1 MESSERFAFGRNW
14 QSYLHKGFTPERLA
28 AARQTLAATVGE
40 LSGKSFLDVGSGSG
54 LHAMAADSLGA
65 RVTAF
70 DYDPDSVAAT
80 ASLAEGRFPVTRGS
94 MLDAAFMRG
103 LGRFDVVYC
112 WGVAH
117 HTGDMWRALE
127 LLAQTVKP
135 GGTLV
140 LAVYNDQGRPSRR
153 WHTVKR
159 LYNRFPIARPVLIA
173 GAFVR
178 LWGVKCAVDLLR
190 GRPFHRWRTYA
201 GDVRGMTAW
210 HDLKDWTGGYPFEV
224 AKPEQIFD
232 FYRARGFELRR
243 LQTQAGG
250 IGCNEYV
257 FQSRSK
263 EEIA

>member
-1 MESSERFAFGRNW
+1 MQSTERFAFGQNW
-14 QSYLHKGFTPERLA
+14 QAYLEKGFTPERLA
-28 AARQTLAATVGE
+28 AARRTLADTVGD
-40 LSGKSFLDVGSGSG
+40 LSGKTFLDVGSGSG
-54 LHAMAADSLGA
+54 LHAIAAESLGA

-80 ASLAEGRFPVTRGS
+80 ASLAEGRFTVTQAS
-94 MLDAAFMRG
+94 VLDAGFMRG

-117 HTGDMWRALE
+117 HTGSMWRALE
-127 LLAQTVKP
+127 LLADAVKP

-140 LAVYNDQGRPSRR
+140 LAIYNDQGTPSRR
-153 WHTVKR
+153 WLVVKR
-159 LYNRFPIARPVLIA
+159 LYNRFPMLRPLLLA

-178 LWGVKCAVDLLR
+178 IWGVKCAADLLR
-190 GRPFHRWRTYA
+190 GRPFHRWRHYV
-201 GDVRGMTAW
+201 GDVRGMSAW

-232 FYRARGFELRR
+232 FYRQRGFELQR

-257 FQSRSK
+257 FRYTSR
-263 EEIA
+263 A